1 MEARPAFTLSEEE
14 EHALDQQEL
23 GEHAL
28 LNDHGNGSHRPTQAV
43 FNLDLDY
50 SDDDALLD
58 WEQYAGMNRV
68 RCCGLDCSR
77 AARCL
82 RPPQWWYTYTKS
94 QRRCIL
100 GSAAC
105 MAVLLI
111 ALVALA
117 VAAALRGGSPLA
129 GRQGADGGDSAAPG
143 ADVGV
148 LDLCS
153 WQQWRLPSSVVPSHY
168 DLVLQVP
175 LQSSGPAGDLP
186 LVQGSVGINVTVLN
200 ATRCVV
206 LHASD
211 MDIGEV
217 RLGGPEGQP
226 GTSSKRDAEEQL
238 VLRFDSALPQPTA
251 QIWVSFSYQLR
262 DGLSGFYRSTYNLSD
277 GTQHSLASTQ
287 FEANAARTAFPCFDE
302 PAFKAVFSTEVIA
315 PVGLQVLSNTAP
327 RAVHRHAHNEEEG
340 TATWHFQPTPPMS
353 TYLVCIVVGEFVGK
367 SRAVPGAGGSV
378 NVSVW
383 GTQERVDH
391 LQYAL
396 DAAAAILPA
405 YEQALGVSFPLDKL
419 DLIAIPDFAA
429 GAMENWGL
437 ITYRET
443 ALLVSNE
450 SSVLDRRYVSLVV
463 AHEMAHQWF
472 GNLVTMDYWGELW
485 LNEGF
490 ASYFE
495 YVGATAAEPRD
506 ELFSTFYSSYLPSAL
521 YFDSKRRSHPLSI
534 DPAAMNS
541 TDRIE
546 SVFDAVMYDKG
557 AAVLRMLR
565 AWANRDN
572 RELPLPTYETIPGA
586 THTQDPFLAGL
597 HNYLQDNAYNTTRA
611 ADLWASL
618 GGALGPELPADM
630 QQWTYRQG
638 YPLVNVSMD
647 AQGRVWLHQAPF
659 GLAGV
664 QPCSPDTAWWIPVSY
679 TTGAAPDKLQW
690 TELRG
695 CQSSKALLKLNPK
708 RPTWVKMNAGQLG
721 FYRVQYSEG
730 GWRLLA
736 EAARSNATTRSGAP
750 LLAGTDLAG
759 LLEDSFSL
767 PEAGQGNITRFLD
780 LLLALPSR
788 SPQEYEP
795 WAAALPYIYKL
806 ARLLPG
812 CYSTWQRW
820 VGDVLLPAFLA
831 QPVAN
836 ASGAANDPTVRLFS
850 FNPAKVSVP
859 EAQQTI
865 GYRLLRPVILRA
877 AGLFPDRTSGA
888 NNMQVEALRLMGQL
902 EADAEAGGAP
912 SPIDAD
918 IRSAVYQAAA
928 RSNDWEIYHQL
939 QEMYKAATDPAE
951 KERLLLALGYAPGAD
966 RLNSTLDFA
975 LTPDVRA
982 QDIRTL
988 IVSSAANGGHSAP
1001 EMAWRWLN
1009 ANADALFSKLGG
1021 DDEASVRVSQA
1032 AERVA
1037 SLLADPA
1044 KAAEVDAFFERHKI
1058 KQSDPGFAAR
1068 AKESIAANAR
1078 WVKMHGREACAWVE
1092 AQQAAAAAGGRR

>member
-14 EHALDQQEL
+14 EHALDHQEL

-28 LNDHGNGSHRPTQAV
+28 LNDRGNGSHRPQQV

-58 WEQYAGMNRV
+58 WEQYAGMSRT
-68 RCCGLDCSR
+68 RCCGMDCSR

-82 RPPQWWYTYTKS
+82 RPPQWWYTYPKR

-100 GSAAC
+100 GAAVC
-105 MAVLLI
+105 MTALLVVLVGL
-111 ALVALA
+111 
-117 VAAALRGGSPLA
+117 VAAAQFGAGGPATA
-129 GRQGADGGDSAAPG
+129 GE
-143 ADVGV
+143 
-148 LDLCS
+148 LELCS
-153 WQQWRLPSSVVPSHY
+153 WQQWRLPNTVVPSHY

-175 LQSSGPAGDLP
+175 LRSGGAGEERP
-186 LVQGSVGINVTVLN
+186 VVQGTVGINVTVLQ

-206 LHASD
+206 LHASG
-211 MDIGEV
+211 MDIAEV
-217 RLGGPEGQP
+217 RLGGPEGQA
-226 GTSSKRDAEEQL
+226 GRLTRRDAEEQI
-238 VLRFDSALPQPTA
+238 VLQFDSALPQPSA
-251 QIWVSFSYQLR
+251 QVWISFSYQLR
-262 DGLSGFYRSTYNLSD
+262 DGLSGFYRSTYTLSD
-277 GTQHSLASTQ
+277 GSQHSLATTH

-302 PAFKAVFSTEVIA
+302 PAFKAVFNTEVIA

-327 RAVHRHAHNEEEG
+327 RAIHHHAHNEEEG
-340 TATWHFQPTPPMS
+340 SATWHFQPTPPMS
-353 TYLVCIVVGEFVGK
+353 TYLVCVIIGEFVSK
-367 SRAVPGAGGSV
+367 TQVVPGAGTSGSV

-383 GTQERVDH
+383 GTPERMGH

-405 YEQALGVSFPLDKL
+405 YEKALGVPFPLEKM

-495 YVGATAAEPRD
+495 FVGATAAEPGG
-506 ELFSTFYSSYLPSAL
+506 EFFSTFYSSSLPIAL
-521 YFDSKRRSHPLSI
+521 YFDSKKSSHALSM
-534 DPAAMNS
+534 DPATMNS
-541 TDRIE
+541 TDKIE

-557 AAVLRMLR
+557 GAVLRMLR

-586 THTQDPFLAGL
+586 TPAQDPFLGGL
-597 HNYLQDNAYNTTRA
+597 QKYLQYHAYNNTRA
-611 ADLWASL
+611 PDLWASV
-618 GGALGPELPADM
+618 GGALGPELPSNM
-630 QQWTYRQG
+630 QQWTYQQG

-647 AQGRVWLHQAPF
+647 PQGRVWLHQAPF
-659 GLAGV
+659 GLGAV
-664 QPCSPDTAWWIPVSY
+664 QPCNPDSAWWIPISY
-679 TTGAAPDKLQW
+679 TTGAVPGKLQW

-695 CQSSKALLKLNPK
+695 CQGSEPLLKLNPK
-708 RPTWVKMNAGQLG
+708 SPTWVKLNAGQLG
-721 FYRVQYSEG
+721 FYRVQYSED
-730 GWRLLA
+730 GWRQLA
-736 EAARSNATTRSGAP
+736 EAARSNDATSGGGP
-750 LLAGTDLAG
+750 LLSSTDLAG
-759 LLEDSFSL
+759 LLEDSYSL
-767 PEAGQGNITRFLD
+767 AEAGQGNITRFLD

-788 SPQEYEP
+788 APQEYEP
-795 WAAALPYIYKL
+795 WATALPNIYQM
-806 ARLLPG
+806 ARLLPD

-820 VGDVLLPAFLA
+820 VGDVLLHSYLA

-850 FNPAKVSVP
+850 FNPGKVSVP
-859 EAQQTI
+859 DAQQTM
-865 GYRLLRPVILRA
+865 GYRLLRPAILRA
-877 AGLFPDRTSGA
+877 AGLFPDHTSGA
-888 NNMQVEALRLMGQL
+888 NNMQVEALTLMGQL
-902 EADAEAGGAP
+902 ETEEGAAAAP
-912 SPIDAD
+912 AKPNPIDAD

-966 RLNSTLDFA
+966 RLNSTLNFA
-975 LTPDVRA
+975 LTPDVRS
-982 QDIRTL
+982 QDVRTL
-988 IVSSAANGGHSAP
+988 IVSTAASGGRSAP
-1001 EMAWRWLN
+1001 EVAWRWLN
-1009 ANADALFSKLGG
+1009 ANADALFAKLGG

-1032 AERVA
+1032 AEHVA
-1037 SLLADPA
+1037 SLFADRA
-1044 KAAEVDAFFERHKI
+1044 KTAEVDAFFAKHKT
-1058 KQSDPGFAAR
+1058 KQSDPGYAAR
-1068 AKESIAANAR
+1068 AKESIEANAR
-1078 WVKMHGREACAWVE
+1078 WVEMHGSTACAWME
-1092 AQQAAAAAGGRR
+1092 AQQAAAAAGGR